1 MTNEAA
7 KEMFDKIK
15 QLVAE
20 NTQSV
25 LTFDQE
31 VTQAEVLTAQQ
42 QEEIVQMTTVHAQ
55 IKEVAESKTRVT
67 AKELQELKT
76 QFTKRY
82 AQYQKNEEQLNAL
95 YTKIQTAYDIENKI
109 MKDYLLAESTQMLEE
124 LLGKVAN
131 QDERIE
137 HIQQV
142 ASETSLAEESEVHEM
157 EQPMPSTADQEE
169 IEEVSSEMSLAI
181 SDSSSAIDI
190 AVDALS
196 ETTDIHDQILSAQEI
211 FLSESKNS
219 TF

>member
-67 AKELQELKT
+67 AQELQELKT

-82 AQYQKNEEQLNAL
+82 TQYQKNEEQLNAL

-124 LLGKVAN
+124 LLGKVEN

-142 ASETSLAEESEVHEM
+142 ASETSLAEESAVHEI
-157 EQPMPSTADQEE
+157 MPSTADQEE

-211 FLSESKNS
+211 FLSESTNS

>member
-67 AKELQELKT
+67 AQELQELKT
-76 QFTKRY
+76 QFTTRY
-82 AQYQKNEEQLNAL
+82 TQYQKNDEQLNAL

-137 HIQQV
+137 HVQQV
-142 ASETSLAEESEVHEM
+142 ASETSLAEETAVHEM

-211 FLSESKNS
+211 FLSESTNS